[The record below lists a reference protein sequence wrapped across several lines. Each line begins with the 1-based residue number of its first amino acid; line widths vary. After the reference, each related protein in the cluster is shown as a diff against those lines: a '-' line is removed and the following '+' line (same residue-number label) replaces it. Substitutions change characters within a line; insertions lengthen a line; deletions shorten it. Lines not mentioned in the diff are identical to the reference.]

1 MARIDDYQ
9 QALELGRNALRQ
21 ADPDLLARRSGSE
34 IRRGKDGRTLFHI
47 PFLNDEA
54 FLAWPDLLFVP
65 GSSGKEPPLQHQ
77 IVLLHY
83 LIGTWRSEG
92 ATVSGEWIS
101 FQDLP
106 DGRFYLDAFQR
117 RAKIPLVQAFGERP
131 EMLAEL
137 AGAAFGATPLSQGD
151 VAVQVRVLPLVP
163 VGLVLWRG
171 DEEFPPEGN
180 ILFDRNIGGIFTA
193 EDIAWL
199 AGMVVYPLVGMARNK
214 AQRA

>member
-9 QALELGRNALRQ
+9 QALELGRKELGQ

-34 IRRGKDGRTLFHI
+34 IRREKDGRTLFHI
-47 PFLNDEA
+47 PFLKEEA
-54 FLAWPDLLFVP
+54 FLTWPDLLFVP
-65 GSSGKEPPLQHQ
+65 GSSGKEPPLQQQ

-92 ATVSGEWIS
+92 APVSGEWIS

-117 RAKIPLVQAFGERP
+117 RAKMPLVQAFGERP
-131 EMLAEL
+131 EMLPEL
-137 AGAAFGATPLSQGD
+137 AGAAFDATPLSQGD

-180 ILFDRNIGGIFTA
+180 ILFDRNIGGIFSA

-199 AGMVVYPLVGMARNK
+199 AGMVVYPLVGMARQK
-214 AQRA
+214 V